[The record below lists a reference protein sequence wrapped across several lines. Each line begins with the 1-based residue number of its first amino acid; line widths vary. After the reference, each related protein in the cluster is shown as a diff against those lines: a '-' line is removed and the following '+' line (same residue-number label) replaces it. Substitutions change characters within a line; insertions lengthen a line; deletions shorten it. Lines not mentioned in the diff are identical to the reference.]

1 MTRRSQYPVEPL
13 FLDRW
18 SPRAFDA
25 SVMPD
30 VDLMTLF
37 EAARWAPSAFNYQP
51 WRFLYAARESA
62 DFARFLGLLAPFN
75 QAWVQHAS
83 VLIFA
88 VSQRTMS
95 MGPDTKPSHSH
106 SFDTGAAWVQ
116 LALQATRLG
125 YQAHGMTGV
134 DFDRAATELQ
144 VPDDYR
150 IEAAIA
156 VGRQAIL
163 LPCPRNCASA
173 NFPASAS
180 RSRTSSWRAILLR
193 RRFRPLAAPRKQQQ
207 HIGQHGQHQR
217 GADEQSGN
225 DCGGERLLQT

>member
-1 MTRRSQYPVEPL
+1 MTRRSQYPIEPL

-25 SVMPD
+25 SVMPEA
-30 VDLMTLF
+30 DLMTLF

-62 DFARFLGLLAPFN
+62 DFARYLGLLAPFN
-75 QAWVQHAS
+75 QAWVQQAS

-116 LALQATRLG
+116 LALEATRLG

-156 VGRQAIL
+156 VGRQGDPST
-163 LPCPRNCASA
+163 LPEKLREREFPSERKPLEDIIMPG
-173 NFPASAS
+173 NFITP
-180 RSRTSSWRAILLR
+180 
-193 RRFRPLAAPRKQQQ
+193 QV
-207 HIGQHGQHQR
+207 
-217 GADEQSGN
+217 
-225 DCGGERLLQT
+225 